1 MRKNIKIALSLLIIT
16 ILVLA
21 TIKQSF
27 RLYNS
32 INRVQLPTEQSRQ
45 LSEFGIYNWMTV
57 TELSK
62 KFNKKEVKVFESLNI
77 TPKPEDYELSIM
89 ELRKKYKKTPDEML
103 QGLKNIIDYTSQND
117 GKYE

>member
-1 MRKNIKIALSLLIIT
+1 MIKIAFSLLIIT

-21 TIKQSF
+21 TIKQSI
-27 RLYNS
+27 RLHNS
-32 INRVQLPTEQSRQ
+32 IDRVQLPTEQSRQ

-57 TELSK
+57 AELSK
-62 KFNKKEVKVFESLNI
+62 KFSKKEAKVFELLKI
-77 TPKPEDYELSIM
+77 TPTPEDYELSII

-103 QGLKNIIDYTSQND
+103 QGLKSIIDSSSQND